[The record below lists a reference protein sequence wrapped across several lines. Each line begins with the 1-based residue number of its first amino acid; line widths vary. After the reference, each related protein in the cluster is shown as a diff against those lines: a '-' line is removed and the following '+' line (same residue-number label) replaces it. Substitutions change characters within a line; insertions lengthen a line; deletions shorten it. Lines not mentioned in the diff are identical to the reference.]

1 MTSNDVKSAAW
12 LQVIELLTK
21 KTWGRGSVDLVV
33 RTKMAEQ
40 SSDHDICYL
49 EPICRPEQTFISETD
64 R

>member
-12 LQVIELLTK
+12 LQVIEPLTE

-40 SSDHDICYL
+40 SAEHFT
-49 EPICRPEQTFISETD
+49 RFTVK
-64 R
+64 